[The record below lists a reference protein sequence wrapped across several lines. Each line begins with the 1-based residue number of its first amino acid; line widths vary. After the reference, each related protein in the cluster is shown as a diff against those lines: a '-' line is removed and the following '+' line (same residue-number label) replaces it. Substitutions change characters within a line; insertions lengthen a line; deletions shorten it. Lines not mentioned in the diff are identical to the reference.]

1 VRAIGVTNPTLHLE
15 ILRQNAATSVSVARS
30 GRVAR
35 TKARENVRERNENPV
50 GARQGRGARMHH
62 ISVKRGRAGRSPLHR
77 YDTTMRI
84 LLVEDDRMIAEGVRK
99 ALRGEGF
106 AVDWVEDGDA
116 ALTAVTGEPYD
127 LMLLDLGLPRRDGI
141 DVLRTLRARGLAVPV
156 LILTARDAIADRV
169 KGLDAGADDYL
180 IKPFDLDELGAR
192 MRALIRR
199 HAGRSESLIRHG
211 SITLDP
217 ASHQVTQDGVPIAL
231 SAREFA
237 LLEALLARPGA
248 VLSKNQL
255 EEKMYG
261 WGEEIGSNTVEVYI
275 HALRKKLGADLIRN
289 VRGLGYMIAKSA

>member
-1 VRAIGVTNPTLHLE
+1 
-15 ILRQNAATSVSVARS
+15 
-30 GRVAR
+30 
-35 TKARENVRERNENPV
+35 
-50 GARQGRGARMHH
+50 
-62 ISVKRGRAGRSPLHR
+62 
-77 YDTTMRI
+77 MRI

-106 AVDWVEDGDA
+106 AVDWVQDGEA
-116 ALTAVTGEPYD
+116 ALMAAGSETYD
-127 LMLLDLGLPRRDGI
+127 LVLLDLGLPKRDGLE
-141 DVLRTLRARGLAVPV
+141 VLRSLRSRGNALPV
-156 LILTARDAIADRV
+156 LIVTARDAVADRV

-180 IKPFDLDELGAR
+180 VKPFDLDELGAR

-199 HAGRSESLIRHG
+199 QAGRCESVIRHG
-211 SITLDP
+211 PLTLDS
-217 ASHQVTQDGVPIAL
+217 AAHQVTLDGVPVAL

-248 VLSKNQL
+248 VLSKTQL

-289 VRGLGYMIAKSA
+289 VRGLGYMIAKE